1 MIVYMTVLD
10 EIPIME
16 NLIITRAE
24 IGDTEKILNLQKMAY
39 RSEAEIYNDYT
50 LPPLTQNLDEIKA
63 DYDKQ
68 VFLKAIVNMKIVGS
82 VRAFME
88 ERTCYIGRLI
98 VHPDFQN
105 RGIGRALLRR
115 AEERGGEKG
124 LHKVFMHTSVKNL
137 GMMNFASRNG
147 FTFAKYLTEFWG
159 QGTGDAFLLVRE
171 LL

>member
-105 RGIGRALLRR
+105 KGIGTQLMN
-115 AEERGGEKG
+115 EIERFFNEAAMYELFTGHKSERNIHFYQKFGY
-124 LHKVFMHTSVKNL
+124 KVFREKAVTKNYNL
-137 GMMNFASRNG
+137 V
-147 FTFAKYLTEFWG
+147 
-159 QGTGDAFLLVRE
+159 FLRKHNQSM
-171 LL
+171 